1 MTTPRYDVAELGCG
15 LPRLVP
21 PPLLLPWEQES
32 PSHPSISAHL
42 LSTAWLSFASGVG
55 SFCRPEKSESDDDA
69 APPPCASRFEPLWP

>member
-55 SFCRPEKSESDDDA
+55 SLPAREVRVRRRRGTA
-69 APPPCASRFEPLWP
+69 AVRQQV